1 MAGIFLSA
9 LVLPF
14 VIMIAA
20 ILIGLIV
27 SGACLMGSAIKDAK
41 NNGWV
46 ARNNVCLAVGV
57 PLLVIGVIGTFLLIY
72 GIIFYFVIA

>member
-1 MAGIFLSA
+1 MAGIFIST

-14 VIMIAA
+14 LIIIAA

-41 NNGWV
+41 KNGWV

-57 PLLVIGVIGTFLLIY
+57 PLLVIGVVGALLLAY
-72 GIIFYFVIA
+72 GIVFYFVNP